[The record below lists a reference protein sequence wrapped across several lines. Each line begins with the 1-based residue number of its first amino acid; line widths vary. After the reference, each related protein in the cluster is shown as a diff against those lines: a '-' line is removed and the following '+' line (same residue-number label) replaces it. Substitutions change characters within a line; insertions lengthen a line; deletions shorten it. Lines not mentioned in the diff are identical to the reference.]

1 MVLGA
6 GSAMRLDSFLVAK
19 SYCSTREKAKRLIA
33 KGYVHFNGKIMNK
46 ASFEIANNGDKLF
59 INVEK
64 EKLLVS
70 RAGEKLWGFF
80 EEQEILDGVKK
91 EEIVHNKSVLDVG
104 SSTGGFAQ
112 VLLEKGAKNITCV
125 DVGFD
130 QLDQILR
137 KNPKIKLFEHC
148 DIRDFVCDQKFDL
161 AVCDVSFI
169 SLSKIL
175 PSILKLADEF
185 ILLFKPQFEVGK
197 IVKRN
202 KKGVILDM
210 RATQKRLNEFID
222 ELKEVN
228 LQVFS
233 IQKSILK
240 GKEGNEEFF
249 IYAKKF

>member
-1 MVLGA
+1 
-6 GSAMRLDSFLVAK
+6 MRLDNFLVAK

-33 KGYVHFNGKIMNK
+33 RGCVHFNGKIINK
-46 ASFEIANNGDKLF
+46 ASFEVVNNEDKLF
-59 INVEK
+59 INTEK
-64 EKLLVS
+64 ERLLVS
-70 RAGEKLWGFF
+70 RAGEKLQGFF
-80 EEQEILDGVKK
+80 EEREILDGVKK
-91 EEIVHNKSVLDVG
+91 EQIVLNKSILDVG
-104 SSTGGFAQ
+104 SSTGGFTQ
-112 VLLEKGAKNITCV
+112 VLLEKGAKNVTCV
-125 DVGFD
+125 DVGSD
-130 QLDQILR
+130 QLDETLR
-137 KNPKIKLFEHC
+137 KNPKIRLFERC

-161 AVCDVSFI
+161 TVCDVSFI

-197 IVKRN
+197 IVKRS
-202 KKGVILDM
+202 KKGVILDV

-222 ELKEVN
+222 ELKEAN